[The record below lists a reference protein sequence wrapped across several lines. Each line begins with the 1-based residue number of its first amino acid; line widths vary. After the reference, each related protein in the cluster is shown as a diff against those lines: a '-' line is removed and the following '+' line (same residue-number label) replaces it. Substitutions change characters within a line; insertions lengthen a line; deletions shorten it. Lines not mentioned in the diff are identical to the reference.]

1 MTDSS
6 IFSTYSQNEN
16 RVTASLL
23 AVLERVGLD
32 ITERILAGAT
42 GEVPLE
48 LVTFANQPSRGSA
61 GNPGW
66 GDQSPISLPH

>member
-32 ITERILAGAT
+32 ITERIVAGAT
-42 GEVPLE
+42 GEASLE

-61 GNPGW
+61 GIPDGE
-66 GDQSPISLPH
+66 IRA